1 MMVLSYNVDYYL
13 GEGNESSTPNI
24 TMLTAMFFFLNF
36 LAATQD
42 IAVDGWALT
51 MLQRHNV
58 GYASTC
64 NSVGQTAGYFIGY
77 IGYMALESYKILE
90 LSDFLTFWGYTFIIV
105 TTLVAIFKRENN
117 ESTSEL
123 PSSQISKDD

>member
-1 MMVLSYNVDYYL
+1 MSLVKVEDYL
-13 GEGNESSTPNI
+13 GEHPDVT
-24 TMLTAMFFFLNF
+24 TLTAMFFFLNF

-64 NSVGQTAGYFIGY
+64 NSVGQTAGYFLGY
-77 IGYMALESYKILE
+77 VFFMGLESYGLVTLAGAFTGKPVAAEAAKKAGWEIGTPPPPKTYYPVVMYPSE
-90 LSDFLTFWGYTFIIV
+90 SD
-105 TTLVAIFKRENN
+105 
-117 ESTSEL
+117 
-123 PSSQISKDD
+123 QIKTI

>member
-1 MMVLSYNVDYYL
+1 
-13 GEGNESSTPNI
+13 
-24 TMLTAMFFFLNF
+24 MFFFLNF

-64 NSVGQTAGYFIGY
+64 NTVGQTAGYF
-77 IGYMALESYKILE
+77 LVSKKLDILE
-90 LSDFLTFWGYTFIIV
+90 KFLPKICHLGLRFLHFSRELQSFNFVRLFELLGCGVFDSNNTCCNFQTGIQNKRSMFRIFFIFHPFIS
-105 TTLVAIFKRENN
+105 IFF
-117 ESTSEL
+117 
-123 PSSQISKDD
+123 